1 MSKTYEKYLALVAEE
16 QYMIPGSDTMA
27 KIMGGAKQVQIELF
41 KDKEDGLVKMAVRAD
56 GKIRVVAGDL
66 AVNSVRALEKISGRK
81 GILDDFLQFDTEK
94 AMTNPTRDHASH
106 GGFDIT
112 ITSTADGGYR
122 MTFTAPDAKTVDEK
136 EPTKRSRYIS
146 RNDFKD
152 REEYVEA
159 VMATYMDD
167 AVLENR
173 GSTYRKPGE
182 GVAAVRKLFLEVDE
196 DFSAEDAEID
206 RFLDS
211 YCDELDLGVEDVLDS
226 RGASKRD
233 AAEFY
238 DDFKSFSSKKGSID
252 EAKKA
257 KSVVLTKEEAKAV
270 KEYVAQLKN
279 TLVAG
284 LDDGNDPEDVYDTSY
299 TDLRVEFGVDWK
311 DEDPRFE
318 KLADA
323 EDAML
328 AAFRKRYAR
337 RIAKI
342 CGGDC

>member
-1 MSKTYEKYLALVAEE
+1 MSKTYEKYIALVAEE

-41 KDKEDGLVKMAVRAD
+41 KDKEDNLVKMAVRAD
-56 GKIRVVAGDL
+56 GKIRVVAGEL

-112 ITSTADGGYR
+112 ITSTSNGGYR
-122 MTFTAPDAKTVDEK
+122 MTFTAPDAKPVDEK
-136 EPTKRSRYIS
+136 EPTRQSRYIS

-159 VMATYMDD
+159 IMATYMDD
-167 AVLENR
+167 ALLESR
-173 GSTYRKPGE
+173 ADSYRKPGE
-182 GVAAVRKLFLEVDE
+182 GVAATRKLFLEIDDE
-196 DFSAEDAEID
+196 FSAEDVEID
-206 RFLDS
+206 KFLDS
-211 YCDELDLGVEDVLDS
+211 YCDKFDMGVEDVLDS

-252 EAKKA
+252 EAKNA
-257 KSVVLTKEEAKAV
+257 KSVALTKEEAKAV

-279 TLVAG
+279 VLVAS
-284 LDDGNDPEDVYDTSY
+284 LDDGEDPENTYETSY
-299 TDLRVEFGVDWK
+299 ADLRGEFGVDWE

-328 AAFRKRYAR
+328 SAFRKRYAG
-337 RIAKI
+337 RIRKI
-342 CGGDC
+342 CGEDC